1 MAELPPW
8 RPTYQQA
15 VRLAAEGR
23 HGDAVVELAR
33 AREAAERASVRDWS
47 LIWVSARLAI
57 EEATQLVLRDAGR
70 ATVTPPI
77 ANDRQSQTVKQ
88 ALRHAQRTFRRMT
101 VMSNAEPGLR
111 ILRMIEDLCAR
122 KLCAA

>member
-1 MAELPPW
+1 MEELLPW
-8 RPTYQQA
+8 QPTYQQA

-23 HGDAVVELAR
+23 HRDAVVELAR

-70 ATVTPPI
+70 ATVTTPI
-77 ANDRQSQTVKQ
+77 ADDRRSQTVEQ
-88 ALRHAQRTFRRMT
+88 ALRHAQRNFRRLT

-122 KLCAA
+122 RLCAA